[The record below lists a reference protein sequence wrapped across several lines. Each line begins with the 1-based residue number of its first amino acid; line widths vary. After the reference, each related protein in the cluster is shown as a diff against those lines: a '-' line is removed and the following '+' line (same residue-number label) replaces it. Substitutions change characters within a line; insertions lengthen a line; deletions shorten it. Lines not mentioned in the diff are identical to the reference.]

1 MTMSLI
7 GPRPERP
14 EFVKLLQDEVPY
26 YVVRHSV
33 SPGLTGWAQVNYRY
47 GASVED
53 AWRKLECDLY
63 YVKNMSFFLDVRIF
77 LRTIGVVLLGDG
89 AR

>member
-1 MTMSLI
+1 M
-7 GPRPERP
+7 
-14 EFVKLLQDEVPY
+14 
-26 YVVRHSV
+26 
-33 SPGLTGWAQVNYRY
+33 NYRY

-53 AWRKLECDLY
+53 ARRKLECDLY
-63 YVKNMSFFLDVRIF
+63 YVKNMSLFLDVRIF